1 MFHGILRKK
10 TDARVCSYKKEAYV
24 SVPQFPAAPNE
35 NYVPEMRAYSLSKS
49 ARLK

>member
-24 SVPQFPAAPNE
+24 SVLQFLAPPN
-35 NYVPEMRAYSLSKS
+35 VKRKIMFR
-49 ARLK
+49 R